1 MTRLTE
7 GPTKKHNST
16 IEAGNEENS
25 KPMSSIPDHRLLPT
39 VLRAGA
45 CGAHPTKE
53 AWEREEGARRL
64 ETELETEAALSL
76 YPPLLK
82 AG

>member
-7 GPTKKHNST
+7 GPTKKHNTT

-25 KPMSSIPDHRLLPT
+25 KHMSSIPDHRLRRT

-45 CGAHPTKE
+45 CRARPTEEAH
-53 AWEREEGARRL
+53 EREEGARRP
-64 ETELETEAALSL
+64 ET
-76 YPPLLK
+76 
-82 AG
+82 AGS